1 MGVGM
6 KKSSKRTGR
15 GERKKAEQAL
25 LEAALAYGQAL
36 HCQEEVVS
44 ALAAKRDEA
53 LELVDGAGG
62 RLLAAA
68 QAYFLAS
75 QGP

>member
-1 MGVGM
+1 M
-6 KKSSKRTGR
+6 KKRPKLASR

-25 LEAALAYGQAL
+25 LEAALAYGHAL
-36 HCQEEVVS
+36 HCREEVVS
-44 ALAAKRDEA
+44 DVAAKWDDA
-53 LELVDGAGG
+53 SELVDGAGG

-68 QAYFLAS
+68 QAYFLAN